1 MVPKAIMVKDIRQTG
16 SYGSNPEHLI
26 NFKGMLYFSA
36 EEEGC
41 GNELWKS
48 DGTQEGT
55 MIAKDANP
63 GTDNFYPR
71 SLKVI
76 GETLYFTD
84 TTALW
89 KSDGTEVGTV
99 LVEKFS
105 MFAPG
110 DLTMIQG
117 ILYFGAETR
126 LHGLEL
132 WRSDGTEAGTYM
144 VKDINPGIESGINST
159 PLVVND
165 TLYFMADDGV
175 HGFEL
180 WKSDGTEAGTVMVKD
195 IKPGFDYSWPIYLEE
210 MDGILYFS
218 ANDGIHGQE
227 LWRSD
232 GTEVGTYMFKDTIE
246 GPDGSYINPVNI
258 DGTLFFGSA
267 GGLWRSD
274 GTEIGTVRLGEI
286 TLRST
291 LTVVIVNGMYYFIA
305 YDGTH
310 GSELWKSDGTEAGT
324 VMVKDIRSGSYSSS
338 PEDLIEVNGV
348 LCFTANDGINGRE
361 LWKSDG
367 TESGTLMVKDIRP
380 GSYWSTPYSSESEDL
395 MEVNGVLY
403 FTAFDGTNGRE
414 LWKSDGTDT
423 GTVMVK
429 DIYPGSENFD
439 VNSSSPS
446 YLTEMNGILYFQAND
461 GVHGKEL
468 WRSNGTEVGT
478 YLVRD
483 IKAPSSSPSDFEEMD
498 GTLYFDAEDES
509 HGRELW
515 KSDGTQDG
523 TILVKDIQPSEVS
536 SYPKNL
542 TKVNNIIFMSTEY
555 FHGDGPFYNLSRR
568 SELRKTDGTESGTV
582 SIKGV
587 DNDTLY
593 HLGSFLSFN
602 NKLYFCATDV
612 SFSTSGES
620 NTELWVSDGT
630 EAGTYMVKDINPG
643 ITESS
648 WPDYLTEVDGIVYFE
663 AYDGTHGSELWK
675 SDGTDTG
682 TVMVKD
688 IYPGSGTYYANNSS
702 PSYLTEMDGILYFQA
717 DDGKHGRELWRSNGT
732 EAGTYMVKDIYAGSE
747 DCNADNL
754 FDKNGILYFSADDGM
769 HGQEL
774 WRSDGTEAGTY
785 MVKDI
790 NPGPEDSNPSYFV
803 EHNGILYFG
812 ADNGTDGHELWRSN
826 GTKNGTSMLK
836 DIHSGPGDSS
846 PIYLI
851 EFNGKL
857 WFSAND
863 GINGRE
869 LWASDGTE
877 VNTAIIKDIAPG
889 PRYSNPSSFIE
900 VNGTLFFTADDGE
913 NGRELWSLK
922 YALPA
927 DFEAD
932 GDVDMDD
939 FAALC
944 EHWLFQ
950 TFSADVAP
958 YGGDGS
964 VNLLDFAN
972 FSKSWEGTPA
982 NMFELGIYAE
992 QWLQVGSTSAE
1003 ITPFDIAPESNKD
1016 GLINLLDFAVFADQW
1031 LTLD

>member
-1 MVPKAIMVKDIRQTG
+1 MKNENIRAMLYLVIVSLIIFLNSTEAECATMVPKTVMVKNIRQTG
-16 SYGSNPEHLI
+16 SDGSDPKYLV
-26 NFKGMLYFSA
+26 NFNGMLYFSA
-36 EEEGC
+36 KEEGC

-48 DGTQEGT
+48 DGTKDGTIIVNDYNPGLESSYPRQLTILENKLYYIANGILWKNDGTEAGTTALEVPTISLDGLIVIDGILYFRCETDTHGLELWRSDGTETGT
-55 MIAKDANP
+55 MIVKDINP
-63 GTDNFYPR
+63 GSESAIAQPNFT
-71 SLKVI
+71 VVHN
-76 GETLYFTD
+76 TLFFRAD
-84 TTALW
+84 DGVHGHELW
-89 KSDGTEVGTV
+89 KSDGTQTGTV
-99 LVEKFS
+99 MVKDIK
-105 MFAPG
+105 PG
-110 DLTMIQG
+110 SDYSWPSYLIEMND
-117 ILYFGAETR
+117 ILYFSADDGI
-126 LHGLEL
+126 HGMGL

-144 VKDINPGIESGINST
+144 VKDIGNGGYNNPINVGGI
-159 PLVVND
+159 
-165 TLYFMADDGV
+165 LYFVVSGELWKSDGTENGTV
-175 HGFEL
+175 MVRDCSVNELTNVNGILYFNGYDSMHGREL

-195 IKPGFDYSWPIYLEE
+195 ILP
-210 MDGILYFS
+210 
-218 ANDGIHGQE
+218 
-227 LWRSD
+227 
-232 GTEVGTYMFKDTIE
+232 
-246 GPDGSYINPVNI
+246 GSYP
-258 DGTLFFGSA
+258 
-267 GGLWRSD
+267 
-274 GTEIGTVRLGEI
+274 
-286 TLRST
+286 
-291 LTVVIVNGMYYFIA
+291 
-305 YDGTH
+305 
-310 GSELWKSDGTEAGT
+310 
-324 VMVKDIRSGSYSSS
+324 YSSE
-338 PEDLIEVNGV
+338 PEDLFAMNGV
-348 LCFTANDGINGRE
+348 LFFTAVSSTNGRE

-367 TESGTLMVKDIRP
+367 TENGTVIVKDIKP
-380 GSYWSTPYSSESEDL
+380 GNDFSYL
-395 MEVNGVLY
+395 
-403 FTAFDGTNGRE
+403 
-414 LWKSDGTDT
+414 
-423 GTVMVK
+423 
-429 DIYPGSENFD
+429 
-439 VNSSSPS
+439 S
-446 YLTEMNGILYFQAND
+446 YLTEMNGILYFQADD
-461 GVHGKEL
+461 GMHGKEL
-468 WRSNGTEVGT
+468 WRSDGTEAGT
-478 YLVRD
+478 YMVRD
-483 IKAPSSSPSDFEEMD
+483 ISGPSSSPDYLTEMN
-498 GTLYFDAEDES
+498 GTLYFSADEEIN
-509 HGRELW
+509 GRELW

-523 TILVKDIQPSEVS
+523 TVLVKDIQPNEVS

-542 TKVNNIIFMSTEY
+542 TKVNNILFMSTDY
-555 FHGDGPFYNLSRR
+555 YHGDGPFYNLSRR
-568 SELRKTDGTESGTV
+568 SELRKTDGTESGTEP
-582 SIKGV
+582 IKGV

-602 NKLYFCATDV
+602 NKLYFRATDV

-717 DDGKHGRELWRSNGT
+717 DDGIHGRELWRSNGT

-774 WRSDGTEAGTY
+774 WRSDGTESGTF

-790 NPGPEDSNPSYFV
+790 NPGPEDSNPSYFM

-877 VNTAIIKDIAPG
+877 VNTVIIKDIAPG
-889 PRYSNPSSFIE
+889 PRYSSPLSFKSS
-900 VNGTLFFTADDGE
+900 NGMLFFTANDGTS
-913 NGRELWSLK
+913 GRELWCVK
-922 YALPA
+922 YAPLG
-927 DFEAD
+927 DFEPD

-939 FAALC
+939 LQALC
-944 EHWLFQ
+944 EHWLFKKI
-950 TFSADVAP
+950 SAD
-958 YGGDGS
+958 S
-964 VNLLDFAN
+964 
-972 FSKSWEGTPA
+972 
-982 NMFELGIYAE
+982 
-992 QWLQVGSTSAE
+992 E
-1003 ITPFDIAPESNKD
+1003 IDLFDIAPIPSGD
-1016 GLINLLDFAVFADQW
+1016 GIVNMLDFAAFAENW
-1031 LTLD
+1031 LVGTD